1 MAFFLSYRLAGLK
14 RGCCLWVLCGL
25 LWGPCPVLAQEWQT
39 FTTSDGL
46 VNSGVRT
53 VVQSRDGAM
62 WFGTRSGVSRFDGT
76 WQTFTKL
83 DGSGDSVTQSVFL
96 DRDGTLWFGTEGRG
110 VSRFDGATWE
120 TFTTQDGLANNF
132 VASIFQSR
140 DGAMWFGTGT
150 RENIVE
156 TTGGAGVSRYD
167 GSVWQTFTTADGLA
181 DNTVFSVVQSQ
192 DGAMWFGTSNGVSRY
207 DGSVWQ
213 TFTTAD
219 GLVDN
224 TVFSVVQSQDGAMW
238 FGTGTTSSGGV
249 SRYDGSVWQTFTT
262 ADGLPHNFVN
272 FVFEDLDGVIWFAT
286 GTLLGGG
293 GGGGVSRFDGQQW
306 ETFTV
311 ADGLANNVVVHI
323 FQSLDGAM
331 WFATPFGGSRLD
343 RTWRTFTVENGLADN
358 FVGSVVQDRDGV
370 MWFGTGATS
379 SGGVN
384 RYDGSEWRTFTVDDG
399 LAGNSVIS
407 VLQDRDGVMWFGTA
421 NLFEGIGNGVS
432 RYDGETW
439 QTFTVEDGLADNSVI
454 AMAQSSDGAIWFGT
468 GNFLRGTGGVSRFD
482 GSEWRTFTVEDGL
495 ADNSIQ
501 SVFHAQD
508 HAMWFGTANGASR
521 YDGETWQ
528 TFGVEDGLA
537 HRTVFSISQDKDGA
551 MWFGTGDPIIGVLGG
566 ATRFDGKTWR
576 TFTVEDGL
584 ADNVVFSTF
593 QDRNGAMWFGTR
605 GGVSRYNGETWQ
617 TFTTAD
623 GLAGNTVTSIFQD
636 RDDAM
641 WFGTDGGTSS
651 FRRPTLALVQ
661 TVILQEPPLL
671 LGDSRFFFE
680 SQGFEIGADQQPSLS
695 FALVRGRRE
704 PQPDEWSRFSVVNG
718 FQARNMS
725 NGEWTFYARAKDRHG
740 NVDPT
745 PAASTFSVDLV
756 SPTVVI
762 NSPRR
767 NDSVSGLVEIEGS
780 VFDASAQPDLK
791 QFSLSYGRAIG
802 SDEVSD
808 WRPIRE
814 ETVSNPETFRIE
826 DTAID
831 TWDTQALAEPFGRYV
846 LRIQAED
853 RLGHRSEHRVPVTLV
868 SALEEIT
875 SRDGGEVASS
885 GDAVSLVVPPNGLA
899 LDRQVQIVFVQA
911 ADLPAPPSD
920 ASATGLA
927 YEVGPNDLAFNK
939 RSTLTIGYGSVG
951 IAGETDL
958 AVFELSGTT
967 WSRLGGTVNET
978 ASRISVGI
986 QSSGTYALF
995 KAPPIAG
1002 SPGVSDLA
1010 CQPRIISPAGS
1021 LYPGVTD
1028 VSFQLRASAAVDV
1041 RIYGVS
1047 GNLIRELVLGR
1058 MLNSGLNVVQW
1069 DGRDR
1074 NGQVVGDGLYVVVV
1088 EAGGQGARKIV
1099 AVLSR

>member
-1 MAFFLSYRLAGLK
+1 MAFILFCRLTGPK
-14 RGCCLWVLCGL
+14 RGCYLWVLCGL
-25 LWGPCPVLAQEWQT
+25 LWGPCPVVAQEWQS
-39 FTTSDGL
+39 FATSDGL

-53 VVQSRDGAM
+53 VVQSRDGAI
-62 WFGTRSGVSRFDGT
+62 WFGTRGGVSRFDGT

-83 DGSGDSVTQSVFL
+83 DGLSDDVTQSVFL
-96 DRDGTLWFGTEGRG
+96 DRDGALWFGTEGGG

-120 TFTTQDGLANNF
+120 AFTTQDGLANNF

-140 DGAMWFGTGT
+140 DGAMWFGTGN
-150 RENIVE
+150 RENVLFN
-156 TTGGAGVSRYD
+156 TRGAGVSRYD
-167 GSVWQTFTTADGLA
+167 GSVWQTFTTADGLV
-181 DNTVFSVVQSQ
+181 DNSVFSMLQAR
-192 DGAMWFGTSNGVSRY
+192 DGAIWFGTANGVSRYDGSVWQTLTTADGLVDNSVFSMLQARDGAIWFGTSNGVSRY

-219 GLVDN
+219 GL
-224 TVFSVVQSQDGAMW
+224 T
-238 FGTGTTSSGGV
+238 
-249 SRYDGSVWQTFTT
+249 
-262 ADGLPHNFVN
+262 HNFVN
-272 FVFEDLDGVIWFAT
+272 FVFEDLDGVMWFAT
-286 GTLLGGG
+286 GALAGGG
-293 GGGGVSRFDGQQW
+293 GGGGVSRFDGLHW
-306 ETFTV
+306 ETFTT
-311 ADGLANNVVVHI
+311 ADGLANNVVVSI

-331 WFATPFGGSRLD
+331 WFSTPFGGSRLD

-370 MWFGTGATS
+370 MWFATGATS
-379 SGGVN
+379 SGGVS
-384 RYDGSEWRTFTVDDG
+384 RYDGSEWQTFTVEDG

-407 VLQDRDGVMWFGTA
+407 AVQDRDGAMWFGTA

-432 RYDGETW
+432 RYDGSEW
-439 QTFTVEDGLADNSVI
+439 QTFTVDDGLADNSVI
-454 AMAQSSDGAIWFGT
+454 AMTQSQDGAMWFGT
-468 GNFLRGTGGVSRFD
+468 GNFLRGTGGVSRYD
-482 GSEWRTFTVEDGL
+482 GSEWQTFTVDDGL
-495 ADNSIQ
+495 AGNSVQ
-501 SVFHAQD
+501 SVFQAQD
-508 HAMWFGTANGASR
+508 GAMWFGTSNGASR
-521 YDGETWQ
+521 YDGSEWQ
-528 TFGVEDGLA
+528 TFTVDDGLA
-537 HRTVFSISQDKDGA
+537 HRTVFSVFQAQDGA
-551 MWFGTGDPIIGVLGG
+551 MWFGTGDPIVGVLGG
-566 ATRFDGKTWR
+566 ATRFDGVRWQ
-576 TFTVEDGL
+576 TFTTADGL
-584 ADNVVFSTF
+584 ADNVVFRVF
-593 QDRNGAMWFGTR
+593 QDRDGAMWFGTR
-605 GGVSRYNGETWQ
+605 GGVSRYDGITWQ

-623 GLAGNTVTSIFQD
+623 GLAGNTVTWIIQD
-636 RDDAM
+636 RNGAI
-641 WFGTDGGTSS
+641 WFGTDGGASS

-680 SQGFEIGADQQPSLS
+680 SQGFEIGSDRQPPLS
-695 FALVRGRRE
+695 FALTRGREE
-704 PQPDEWSRFSVVNG
+704 PQPNAWSPFSVVNG

-725 NGEWTFYARAKDRHG
+725 NGEWTFYARTKDRHG

-745 PAASTFSVDLV
+745 PAVSTFLVDLV

-767 NDSVSGLVEIEGS
+767 NDAVSGLVEIEGS
-780 VFDASAQPDLK
+780 VFDASAQPDLT
-791 QFSLSYGRAIG
+791 QFSLFYGRATG

-826 DTAID
+826 DTVID

-875 SRDGGEVASS
+875 SRDGGKVASS
-885 GDAVSLVVPPNGLA
+885 GDAVSLMVPANGLA

-920 ASATGLA
+920 AIATGLA

-939 RSTLTIGYGSVG
+939 RATLTIGYGSVD
-951 IAGETDL
+951 IDGETDL
-958 AVFELSGTT
+958 AVFALSGTT
-967 WSRLGGTVNET
+967 WSRLGGTVEET
-978 ASRISVGI
+978 ATRISVGI

-995 KAPPIAG
+995 EAPPIAG
-1002 SPGVSDLA
+1002 SAGVSDLA
-1010 CQPRIISPAGS
+1010 CQPRIISPGGN

-1028 VSFQLRASAAVDV
+1028 VSFQLGASAAVDV

-1047 GNLIRELVLGR
+1047 GNLIREVVLGR
-1058 MLNSGLNVVQW
+1058 RLNAGLNVVQW

-1074 NGQVVGDGLYVVVV
+1074 NGQVVKDGLYVVVI
-1088 EAGGQGARKIV
+1088 EAGGQGARKTV
-1099 AVLSR
+1099 AVLNR